1 MGKFS
6 FPGLTSDQVEKSRQ
20 KNGTNELPPPEIET
34 FWEKLVENFQD
45 PLIKILCVALVITL
59 FLAFLGFADWFE
71 GIGIAAAVFL
81 ATFVSTY
88 SEYKNEG
95 SFQQLQLEAAKI
107 QNNVFREGSLQKVVV
122 GDLVVGDMVFLEP
135 GDKVPADGYL
145 VAGSVQANQ
154 MALTGEAEPI
164 RKDTATS
171 DVSSNDQ
178 KDQSLTDPYRLFRG
192 SVIEDGEG
200 VMKVTSVGVETFYGK
215 LAAEFTAVEDRKSPL
230 QVKLSNLADAIST
243 VGYIGASL
251 IAVSFLFKQFVM
263 DQGYSLERFVEYV
276 SHWQLALKDVVNSLI
291 LAIIVIV
298 VAVPEGLPMMIAIVL
313 SLNMRKLLKSKVLV
327 RKLLGIETAGSLSI
341 LFTDK
346 TGTLTKG
353 ELRAHLFLTGST
365 KKYNSYREIPDSLKN
380 VLGFCIRNSTS
391 SQLGPGGEIIGGN
404 ASDRAFLSFV
414 DKDDL
419 MGPMDV
425 HLEEEILFS
434 SIRKFSAARL
444 LVKRDSVGLLPPM
457 DGYEGGDLNIT
468 VVKGAPE
475 IILAKCDHYYTE
487 DGKIR
492 NFDQLKEIEHEIDTL
507 SRKGLRVVAV
517 ATSKEPLS
525 QVPTKSLPP
534 TLALVGIVGI
544 EDEVRP
550 RAQEAVEMLSS
561 AGIQVV
567 MITGD
572 RKETAVAV
580 ARDINLLP
588 PVDENKSRQEQDSA
602 LPQYAVL
609 TSSDIQKMN
618 DEELGA
624 NLSKI
629 RVIARALPTDKSR
642 LVRVAQGLNKV
653 VGMTGDGV
661 NDSSALKKADV
672 GFGMGSGTEVAK
684 EASDIVILD
693 DDIFSITNAVLYGRT
708 IFKSIRKFVIFQ
720 STINLAATLIV
731 FLGPFMGFDFP
742 LTIIQLL
749 WVNLVMDTLAALAFG
764 GEPALKS
771 YMKEH
776 PTKRNEAII
785 SPEMWSYILF
795 NGSFI
800 AALSVIFLTW
810 DPVVNF
816 FTRDG
821 KPSDPVFLTAFF
833 SFFIF
838 ISVINAFN
846 VRTPRLNVFNHLFKN
861 SGFVRVITLIFVV
874 QITFTYLGGSVLR
887 TVPLTPNEWLTIIV
901 ASLAII
907 PWDSIR
913 KIFIAPLLP
922 KKFKDLSWLEE
933 YEKQDKKDD

>member
-1 MGKFS
+1 M
-6 FPGLTSDQVEKSRQ
+6 
-20 KNGTNELPPPEIET
+20 
-34 FWEKLVENFQD
+34 
-45 PLIKILCVALVITL
+45 
-59 FLAFLGFADWFE
+59 
-71 GIGIAAAVFL
+71 
-81 ATFVSTY
+81 
-88 SEYKNEG
+88 
-95 SFQQLQLEAAKI
+95 
-107 QNNVFREGSLQKVVV
+107 
-122 GDLVVGDMVFLEP
+122 
-135 GDKVPADGYL
+135 
-145 VAGSVQANQ
+145 
-154 MALTGEAEPI
+154 
-164 RKDTATS
+164 
-171 DVSSNDQ
+171 
-178 KDQSLTDPYRLFRG
+178 
-192 SVIEDGEG
+192 
-200 VMKVTSVGVETFYGK
+200 
-215 LAAEFTAVEDRKSPL
+215 
-230 QVKLSNLADAIST
+230 
-243 VGYIGASL
+243 
-251 IAVSFLFKQFVM
+251 
-263 DQGYSLERFVEYV
+263 
-276 SHWQLALKDVVNSLI
+276 H
-291 LAIIVIV
+291 
-298 VAVPEGLPMMIAIVL
+298 
-313 SLNMRKLLKSKVLV
+313 
-327 RKLLGIETAGSLSI
+327 
-341 LFTDK
+341 
-346 TGTLTKG
+346 
-353 ELRAHLFLTGST
+353 
-365 KKYNSYREIPDSLKN
+365 
-380 VLGFCIRNSTS
+380 STS

-414 DKDDL
+414 DKEDL
-419 MGPMDV
+419 MGPADV
-425 HLEEEILFS
+425 HLEEEILFNS
-434 SIRKFSAARL
+434 VRKFSAARL
-444 LVKRDSVGLLPPM
+444 LVKKDSVGRLPPM

-492 NFDQLKEIEHEIDTL
+492 NFDNLKEIERKIDTL

-534 TLALVGIVGI
+534 TLALVGVVGI

-550 RAQEAVEMLSS
+550 RAQEAVDMLTK

-588 PVDENKSRQEQDSA
+588 PVDESKSRQEQDSM
-602 LPQYAVL
+602 LPQYSVL
-609 TSSDIQKMN
+609 TSSDTQNMN
-618 DEELGA
+618 DEELGV

-642 LVRVAQGLNKV
+642 LVRVAQDLNKV

-708 IFKSIRKFVIFQ
+708 IFKSIRKFIVFQ
-720 STINLAATLIV
+720 STINLASTLIV

-764 GEPALKS
+764 GEPALKG

-785 SPEMWSYILF
+785 SPEMWSYIIF

-810 DPVVNF
+810 DPIVNY

-846 VRTPRLNVFNHLFKN
+846 VRTPRLNVFNHLWQN
-861 SGFVRVITLIFVV
+861 SGFVRVITLIFIV
-874 QITFTYLGGSVLR
+874 QITFTYFGGAVLR
-887 TVPLTPNEWLTIIV
+887 TVPLLLSEWLVIIP
-901 ASLAII
+901 ASLVII
-907 PWDSIR
+907 PWDTIR
-913 KIFIAPLLP
+913 KIFVAPLLP
-922 KKFKDLSWLEE
+922 KKFKDLSWQEE
-933 YEKQDKKDD
+933 YENQDKKDD